1 MSDSEVSLTKV
12 EEDVLISLAA
22 LEYENRPMVNFFWPS
37 EIGGYSDL
45 TTDVD
50 AIQEA
55 LGTLMDKGLV
65 SAFRG
70 QYQLEAESSSVV
82 RNVKK
87 RRGEP

>member
-22 LEYENRPMVNFFWPS
+22 LEYENKPTVNFFWPS

-50 AIQEA
+50 AIGEA
-55 LGTLMDKGLV
+55 LATLTEKDLV
-65 SAFRG
+65 SGFQGRYCLG
-70 QYQLEAESSSVV
+70 PDSSSVV
-82 RNVKK
+82 RKVKN
-87 RRGEP
+87 RRGES